1 MGNSLGKLRRIL
13 SMVLLPLGLAA
24 PLAAAS
30 FGNLGENLE
39 QAKQTEFFR
48 FFHLEQSQV
57 SKSEGSTVTAFK
69 PTGEKF
75 RPLVTIKVTTDGASR
90 ILALE
95 MALARSFIDDPRDG
109 VFARDIAKSFLQ
121 AALPAPRDW
130 ETTDLINEIQF
141 QATSTMTIIKHP
153 ANEPKLPEKPTP
165 GYLTYLGKQPSCE
178 HRLRDYLLRLV
189 NETEGAAAVLVF
201 SVHR

>member
-30 FGNLGENLE
+30 FGNLGETLE

-165 GYLTYLGKQPSCE
+165 GYLTYLGKQPSYE